1 MFILLIFVLFNAVA
15 SEPSLISIRY
25 KLKWDALWE
34 QGASLEKVSAVDRKE
49 YVDEAL
55 LEIASKMKRKH
66 QNKSFKNFVVREREE
81 EVVLV
86 EYPDLK
92 SEDSENSK
100 MTDEEL
106 KQIALKLL
114 TTGVVNTIN
123 IIRDGEEVDVFNIEE
138 YQKIADDNY
147 ERARADRR

>member
-1 MFILLIFVLFNAVA
+1 MLFNAVA
-15 SEPSLISIRY
+15 SESSLISIRY

-66 QNKSFKNFVVREREE
+66 QNKSFKKFVVREREE

>member
-1 MFILLIFVLFNAVA
+1 M
-15 SEPSLISIRY
+15 R
-25 KLKWDALWE
+25 
-34 QGASLEKVSAVDRKE
+34 
-49 YVDEAL
+49 
-55 LEIASKMKRKH
+55 RKH
-66 QNKSFKNFVVREREE
+66 QNKSFKKFVVREREE

-86 EYPDLK
+86 EYPYLK
-92 SEDSENSK
+92 SENSGNEK

-138 YQKIADDNY
+138 YQKIADENY
-147 ERARADRR
+147 ERARAERLQE

>member
-1 MFILLIFVLFNAVA
+1 MLFEAVA
-15 SEPSLISIRY
+15 SQPSLISIRY

-34 QGASLEKVSAVDRKE
+34 QGASLEKVSAAERIE

-55 LEIASKMKRKH
+55 MEIAQKMRRKH
-66 QNKSFKNFVVREREE
+66 QNKSFKKFVVREREE

-86 EYPDLK
+86 EYPYLK
-92 SEDSENSK
+92 SENSGNEK

-147 ERARADRR
+147 ERARAERLQE

>member
-66 QNKSFKNFVVREREE
+66 QNKSFKNFVVRERDEE
-81 EVVLV
+81 IILV

-92 SEDSENSK
+92 SEDSENDK

-123 IIRDGEEVDVFNIEE
+123 IIRDGDEVDVFNIEE
-138 YQKIADDNY
+138 YQKIADENY
-147 ERARADRR
+147 ERTRAERR

>member
-86 EYPDLK
+86 EYPDIK
-92 SEDSENSK
+92 SEDSEN
-100 MTDEEL
+100 
-106 KQIALKLL
+106 
-114 TTGVVNTIN
+114 
-123 IIRDGEEVDVFNIEE
+123 
-138 YQKIADDNY
+138 
-147 ERARADRR
+147 

>member
-1 MFILLIFVLFNAVA
+1 MLQIFCFFICILMSEA
-15 SEPSLISIRY
+15 SVISIRY

-34 QGASLEKVSAVDRKE
+34 QGASLEKVSAVDRLE
-49 YVDEAL
+49 YVNEAL
-55 LEIASKMKRKH
+55 LEIGSKMKRKH
-66 QNKSFKNFVVREREE
+66 QNKSFKNFVIRERDE
-81 EVVLV
+81 EVILV

-92 SEDSENSK
+92 SEDSESDK

-123 IIRDGEEVDVFNIEE
+123 MIRDGEEVDVFNIE
-138 YQKIADDNY
+138 
-147 ERARADRR
+147 